1 MTVPRRGGY
10 FQRSRRRY
18 RERMSPR
25 LLPLFALVLA
35 VPASAQVASVEVT
48 PDRATLIAGNEL
60 QLSAV
65 ARDAA
70 GRPAAGARFVWS
82 AVPFD
87 VATVD
92 STGRIRAHRQGRATV
107 FATAGDRTG
116 SAVIEIEPKSLS
128 VIDLMA
134 PQEEIVVGGSLVLQA
149 TARTEDGEPL
159 RETVFTFRTSDD
171 RVAAVDQFGV
181 VTGRGDGTAFLV
193 ATAGDGRGEV
203 RLKVVD
209 NRVTR
214 LAITGPVRGKTGDV
228 IRLRPLGED
237 RRQLPVQN
245 LAVRWSVSGT
255 GASIGDGGE
264 FVADRPGTYLVTANA
279 GAVAASHAIRVAPR
293 PQSRRLDPVGHL
305 SPGGDL
311 QTADVAVTG
320 TAALVTSRSGRL
332 YAVDLRDPARPVR
345 TDSLAIPADLLNG
358 IAITDDGKL
367 AVVARAGANPDQNG
381 LVLLD
386 LTDPL
391 HPKRRSEFRETLPGG
406 ARSVFLDGRVA
417 YVADATGTLRI
428 ISLEDP
434 ALPREVGGWA
444 MNDNG
449 TGRHLR
455 GIEVKDG
462 LAYLAYWRH
471 GLIILDVGNGLR
483 GGTPGKPELVG
494 HFAYNVAD
502 WYPADWSAGANAV
515 LRHRNYVFLAD
526 DSRPGVIDWAGRER
540 IPGLGRVHVIDV
552 SDPARPVRVAEY
564 HLPDRG
570 AQGLWVE
577 DDVLYV
583 AFGEGGLRA
592 LDVSGELRGDLA
604 AQGREIG
611 AIWTGDPRGVRPNLP
626 MARAIT
632 GRSGLLVATDVN
644 SGLWL
649 ARLTPPAP

>member
-1 MTVPRRGGY
+1 MTVPRPGGY
-10 FQRSRRRY
+10 FPRSRRRY

-35 VPASAQVASVEVT
+35 VPASAQVTSVEVT
-48 PDRATLIAGNEL
+48 PDRATLIAGNGL

-70 GRPAAGARFVWS
+70 GRPVAGTRLVWS
-82 AVPFD
+82 AAPFD
-87 VATVD
+87 VATID
-92 STGRIRAHRQGRATV
+92 STGRVTAHRQGRATV
-107 FATAGDRTG
+107 FATAGGLTG

-134 PQEEIVVGGSLVLQA
+134 PQDEIVVGGSLVLQA

-159 RETVFTFRTSDD
+159 REAVFTFRTSDD

-279 GAVAASHAIRVAPR
+279 GTVAASHAIRVAPR
-293 PQSRRLDPVGHL
+293 PQSRRFEPVGRASL
-305 SPGGDL
+305 GDL
-311 QTADVAVTG
+311 QTADVVATG
-320 TAALVTSRSGRL
+320 TAALVTSRSDRV
-332 YAVDLRDPARPVR
+332 YAFDLRDPARPVR
-345 TDSLAIPADLLNG
+345 TDSLVVPADLLNG

-367 AVVARAGANPDQNG
+367 AVLARAGAAPDQNG

-386 LTDPL
+386 LADPL
-391 HPKRRSEFRETLPGG
+391 HPKRLSEFRETLPGG
-406 ARSVFLDGRVA
+406 ARSVCLAGRVA

-434 ALPREVGGWA
+434 AHPRELGGWA

-471 GLIILDVGNGLR
+471 GLVILDVGNGVR
-483 GGTPGKPELVG
+483 GGTPAKPELVG

-526 DSRPGVIDWAGRER
+526 ESRPGVVDWAGRER
-540 IPGLGRVHVIDV
+540 IPGLGLVHVIDV
-552 SDPARPVRVAEY
+552 SDPARPIGVAEY
-564 HLPDRG
+564 HLPDQG
-570 AQGLWVE
+570 AQKLWVE

-611 AIWTGDPRGVRPNLP
+611 AVWTGDPRGVRPNLP
-626 MARAIT
+626 MARSIT
-632 GRSGLLVATDVN
+632 GHGGLVVATDIN

-649 ARLTPPAP
+649 ARLTAPAP

>member
-1 MTVPRRGGY
+1 MC
-10 FQRSRRRY
+10 
-18 RERMSPR
+18 PR
-25 LLPLFALVLA
+25 LLPLLALVLA
-35 VPASAQVASVEVT
+35 MPAGAQVASVEVT
-48 PDRATLIAGNEL
+48 PVRATLIAGNGL

-70 GRPAAGARFVWS
+70 GRPAAGARFTWS

-92 STGRIRAHRQGRATV
+92 SSGRVMAHRQGRATV
-107 FATAGDRTG
+107 FASAGGRTG
-116 SAVIEIEPKSLS
+116 TAVIEIEPKSLS
-128 VIDLMA
+128 LVELAA
-134 PQEEIVVGGSLVLQA
+134 PQEEIVVGGRLVLRA

-159 RETVFTFRTSDD
+159 RDAVFTFRSSDD
-171 RVAAVDQFGV
+171 RVAAVDQLGV

-193 ATAGDGRGEV
+193 ATAGDARGEV

-214 LAITGPVRGKTGDV
+214 LAISGPVRGRTGEV
-228 IRLRPLGED
+228 LRLRALGED
-237 RRQLPVQN
+237 RRELPVQN
-245 LAVRWSVSGT
+245 LAVRWSVSGP
-255 GASIGDGGE
+255 GASIGDDGE
-264 FVADRPGTYLVTANA
+264 FVAEDPGTYLVTANA
-279 GAVAASHAIRVAPR
+279 GAVAASHPIRVAPR
-293 PQSRRLDPVGHL
+293 QEAARLELVGHVVL
-305 SPGGDL
+305 GDI
-311 QTADVAVTG
+311 QAADSAVAG
-320 TAALVTSRSGRL
+320 TAALVTTLADRV
-332 YAVDLRDPARPVR
+332 YAFDLRDPVHPVR
-345 TDSLAIPADLLNG
+345 TDSLIVPADVINA
-358 IAITDDGKL
+358 IAVSDDGKL
-367 AVVARAGANPDQNG
+367 AVLACSGAVPERNG

-386 LTDPL
+386 LADPL
-391 HPKRRSEFRETLPGG
+391 HPRLLSEYRETVPAG
-406 ARSVFLDGRVA
+406 ARSVFLDGRMA
-417 YVADATGTLRI
+417 YVADATGTLRV

-434 ALPREVGGWA
+434 VHPRELGGWA

-455 GIEVKDG
+455 GIQVKDG

-483 GGTPGKPELVG
+483 GGTPAKPELVS

-515 LRHRNYVFLAD
+515 FRYRNYVFLAD
-526 DSRPGVIDWAGRER
+526 EARPGVVDWAGRER

-552 SDPARPVRVAEY
+552 SDPVRPLQVADY
-564 HLPDRG
+564 QLADRG

-577 DDVLYV
+577 NDVMYV
-583 AFGEGGLRA
+583 AYGEGGLRV

-611 AIWTGDPRGVRPNLP
+611 TLWTGDARGFRPNLA
-626 MARAIT
+626 MARSVA
-632 GRSGLLVATDVN
+632 GHGDLVAVSDIN

-649 ARLTPPAP
+649 ARLTEPAP